1 MTKLI
6 EGVGNVLGKR
16 VVYVNTFGKRKL
28 SEFLKVVCADKE
40 LKGLIEIVN
49 TVGYVKVSFVMD
61 DKTDLKAWVELVA
74 EKYGNDKNF
83 SEELTTLHDIAFSV
97 QFK

>member
-1 MTKLI
+1 MAKLI
-6 EGVGNVLGKR
+6 EGVGNVLGKH
-16 VVYVNTFGKRKL
+16 VVYVNTFGKRKF

-49 TVGYVKVSFVMD
+49 TIGFVKVSFVMD

-83 SEELTTLHDIAFSV
+83 SEELTTLQDIAFSA
-97 QFK
+97 QYM